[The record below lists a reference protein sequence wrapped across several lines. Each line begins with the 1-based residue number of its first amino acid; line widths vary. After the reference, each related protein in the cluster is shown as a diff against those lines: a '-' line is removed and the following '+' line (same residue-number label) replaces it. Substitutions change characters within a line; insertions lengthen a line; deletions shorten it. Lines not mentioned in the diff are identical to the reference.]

1 MKIAEM
7 KALFCKLFFNV
18 FIQDFKHY
26 NLPTCNRIANSSYLN
41 NCPSNSASKMV
52 DFVKFAS
59 KAGYL
64 LTRQGKVKGS
74 TFLSFCVILDPDST
88 FMCLYYTL

>member
-1 MKIAEM
+1 MELAEM
-7 KALFCKLFFNV
+7 QALFCKLFFNV
-18 FIQDFKHY
+18 SIQNFKHY
-26 NLPTCNRIANSSYLN
+26 NLPTCNRIANSSYLI

>member
-1 MKIAEM
+1 MQ
-7 KALFCKLFFNV
+7 ALFCKLFFKG
-18 FIQDFKHY
+18 FMQDFKRD

-52 DFVKFAS
+52 DFVKFVS
-59 KAGYL
+59 KALITGYL
-64 LTRQGKVKGS
+64 LTRKGKVKGS